1 LVYRRFDLTAKIR
14 QVNHKM
20 PEIADPPV
28 EIVEEN
34 WLKPL
39 SPKGKVL
46 LETCKKKKL
55 VLASG
60 PRFSGKTISC
70 LQCVCDHAW
79 RVRRAN
85 ITIITVSQ
93 SAGLDSGVWTDI
105 VEIIPRFGLKWAKQP
120 YVQAV
125 SKRPAL
131 KVFNQFGQAVTIQL
145 DSLKNEEEVEERF
158 KNKRFSMMF
167 VPELSN
173 FRKAKTFAI
182 WAESLRGIG
191 VAEKDHLFLGDTNPS
206 DEGVESWI
214 YKNWYQLRMAEE
226 YDPRLKAQKDQLALV
241 EFDISDNIYSSP
253 ERLEELRSRYAS
265 DPDLYARYIEGKW
278 VVASEDALFR
288 KVFRPNFHVI
298 GDPETPG
305 NPEPE
310 MLVPQT
316 DCIELDSGWDM
327 GSVNSANVIGDK
339 YDEMRG
345 NTPVTIFKA
354 LDELVVLDS
363 DYDMGDYV
371 RAVME
376 KRKYWEEF
384 IGKPVM
390 WNDWSD
396 RSAFDMKEPISNLY
410 HHQCVALESGGTI
423 ILQAATGGKRN
434 HESVVQRISLLRR
447 LLFENRL
454 YISGTKCPNIIEM
467 LKSIKKGRGALSV
480 IQKESRHKHV
490 FDALTYWLSSACL
503 HELNQ
508 DAINSRRPKTTESGL
523 VSVAY

>member
-1 LVYRRFDLTAKIR
+1 
-14 QVNHKM
+14 
-20 PEIADPPV
+20 
-28 EIVEEN
+28 
-34 WLKPL
+34 
-39 SPKGKVL
+39 
-46 LETCKKKKL
+46 
-55 VLASG
+55 
-60 PRFSGKTISC
+60 
-70 LQCVCDHAW
+70 
-79 RVRRAN
+79 
-85 ITIITVSQ
+85 
-93 SAGLDSGVWTDI
+93 
-105 VEIIPRFGLKWAKQP
+105 
-120 YVQAV
+120 
-125 SKRPAL
+125 
-131 KVFNQFGQAVTIQL
+131 
-145 DSLKNEEEVEERF
+145 
-158 KNKRFSMMF
+158 
-167 VPELSN
+167 
-173 FRKAKTFAI
+173 
-182 WAESLRGIG
+182 
-191 VAEKDHLFLGDTNPS
+191 
-206 DEGVESWI
+206 
-214 YKNWYQLRMAEE
+214 
-226 YDPRLKAQKDQLALV
+226 
-241 EFDISDNIYSSP
+241 
-253 ERLEELRSRYAS
+253 
-265 DPDLYARYIEGKW
+265 
-278 VVASEDALFR
+278 
-288 KVFRPNFHVI
+288 
-298 GDPETPG
+298 
-305 NPEPE
+305 
-310 MLVPQT
+310 
-316 DCIELDSGWDM
+316 
-327 GSVNSANVIGDK
+327 
-339 YDEMRG
+339 
-345 NTPVTIFKA
+345 

-384 IGKPVM
+384 IGKPIM